1 MAKAYW
7 IAMIDVTN
15 PEKFKDYV
23 ENGPKTLTQY
33 GGRFLARNGKLE
45 VFEGTAAKR
54 IALIEFPNLERAE
67 AFYRSAEYQNAKLLR
82 EDAATCTFM
91 AVEGLE

>member
-1 MAKAYW
+1 MPKAYW

-15 PEKFKDYV
+15 PEKFQAYV
-23 ENGPKTLTQY
+23 ENGPKTLAEY

-45 VFEGTAAKR
+45 VFEGKAAKR
-54 IALIEFPNLERAE
+54 IAVIEFPNLERAG
-67 AFYRSAEYQNAKLLR
+67 AFYRSAEYQNAKLFR
-82 EDAATCTFM
+82 EGAATCTFL